1 MGELNTSRAY
11 EGKGPAPDAPD
22 DPQRQDYLPS
32 PGAVE
37 AVRLMRFLG
46 RRPLLI
52 KGDPGAG
59 KTQLAHAVAG
69 ELGLRLLVWP
79 VKSTSRA
86 RDGLY
91 VYNAVRRLHDAQ
103 LAHHSGVQVTPPT
116 TLDDYVR
123 QGYIR
128 FGPLGEAFRRS
139 AQGEQTVVLIDEID
153 KADIDF
159 PNDLLL
165 ELDEGWFEIE
175 EIEGTANEKRVT
187 AHRKRLPLIFITSN
201 DERDLPDAF
210 LRRCLFLHIPFPDP
224 YEMAQIVDLHFPD
237 AGGRLLE
244 QAVLRFMELRLDM
257 DSKNKGTGKKV
268 TTSELL
274 DWFKILQ
281 NVPEDEVLPQLD
293 GRLPYAQALLKSYDD
308 YAEYRDKQAAKAGSG
323 R

>member
-1 MGELNTSRAY
+1 MGELNTAPVYTGR
-11 EGKGPAPDAPD
+11 GPAEDAPV
-22 DPQRQDYLPS
+22 DPHRQPYLPS
-32 PGAVE
+32 AEAIE
-37 AVRLMRFLG
+37 AVRLMRYLG

-69 ELGLRLLVWP
+69 ELGLDLLVWP

-103 LAHHSGVQVTPPT
+103 LAHHSGVAITPPK
-116 TLDDYVR
+116 TLDEYVQ

-139 AQGEQTVVLIDEID
+139 AQGVQTVVLIDEID

-165 ELDEGWFEIE
+165 ELDEGWFQVE
-175 EIEGTANEKRVT
+175 EIEGTTDEKRVT
-187 AHRKRLPLIFITSN
+187 ADPKHLPLIFITSN

-210 LRRCLFLHIPFPDP
+210 LRRCLFLYVPFPEP
-224 YEMAQIVDLHFPD
+224 YDMAQIVDLHFPD
-237 AGGRLLE
+237 APEGLLE
-244 QAVLRFMELRLDM
+244 RAVLRFMELRQEM
-257 DSKNKGTGKKV
+257 DRAGGTGKKV

-274 DWFKILQ
+274 DWFKILRSD
-281 NVPEDEVLPQLD
+281 PEAEALRQLD
-293 GRLPYAQALLKSYDD
+293 GRLPYAQALLKSLDD
-308 YAEYRDKQAAKAGSG
+308 YVKYRNAAATDGSG